1 MTEDERQEI
10 LNDIKDGYIDAWDN
24 LTIDKLFKQ
33 IEKEHEEIQ
42 QYRAIGT
49 VEGYELAIQS
59 SIENYNLYREYKAK
73 VQDFE
78 AIGTI
83 EEFKALKEKQY
94 DCTIKHLTNE
104 CSYKETGCSDCK
116 GYWKIRKLLEK
127 NVAKKSK
134 EVHENEICIDF
145 ICPNCKEA
153 VYGQPYRPNYCKHC
167 GQKLDWEWKEK
178 NMADEVKENNKQLV
192 CEIKIDAEMMRKI
205 IDEKMTQIELDV
217 QKIRAKAIDEFV
229 KLADEC
235 SGYTANCIEHD
246 LALTIYTIHQ
256 IAEQLK
262 AGVENG

>member
-1 MTEDERQEI
+1 MTENEVKKHLKLCKESRLFI
-10 LNDIKDGYIDAWDN
+10 PKKDVLDTAIQA
-24 LTIDKLFKQ
+24 L
-33 IEKEHEEIQ
+33 EEIQ
-42 QYRAIGT
+42 QYR
-49 VEGYELAIQS
+49 
-59 SIENYNLYREYKAK
+59 
-73 VQDFE
+73 

-167 GQKLDWEWKEK
+167 GQKLDWE
-178 NMADEVKENNKQLV
+178 
-192 CEIKIDAEMMRKI
+192 
-205 IDEKMTQIELDV
+205 
-217 QKIRAKAIDEFV
+217 
-229 KLADEC
+229 
-235 SGYTANCIEHD
+235 
-246 LALTIYTIHQ
+246 
-256 IAEQLK
+256 
-262 AGVENG
+262 